1 MNNSVYGKTVE
12 NLRNRVDLR
21 LENAKGCQKLVSKP
35 KFVSQKIFNKNLVA
49 VYKTKE
55 GLTLNKPA
63 YARMCVLDLSIVT

>member
-49 VYKTKE
+49 VYKNKE
-55 GLTLNKPA
+55 RLTLNKPA